1 MHKGNL
7 PVNCNIKK
15 IKAFFFTF
23 KDDKD
28 KGEHRDK
35 VEENKTLSEGTIW
48 QTQFIKCHG

>member
-1 MHKGNL
+1 MHNRNL
-7 PVNCNIKK
+7 PVNFKIKK

-35 VEENKTLSEGTIW
+35 IEGNKTLSEGTIW
-48 QTQFIKCHG
+48 QTQFI

>member
-1 MHKGNL
+1 M
-7 PVNCNIKK
+7 NCKIKK
-15 IKAFFFTF
+15 IKAFFF

-48 QTQFIKCHG
+48 QTQFIKCRG